1 MAAEYSANAIQTV
14 AAGGSVIFT
23 ESPVPCNEGLI
34 YHRDESGAFR
44 LASPTAMGRCCRRRC
59 CCADYPTAN
68 YQVAFH
74 ANIQIPE
81 DGEAEEPI
89 SLAVVIDGEVDPSS
103 IMTFTPAGTEEMGNV
118 GADVIVAVP
127 CICRC
132 SSVSIRNV
140 STQTIQVQN
149 ANIVFEFAGVRQ

>member
-23 ESPVPCNEGLI
+23 ESPVPCNRGLI

-44 LASPTAMGRCCRRRC
+44 LASPTAMGCGCRRGC
-59 CCADYPTAN
+59 CCMDYPTAN

-81 DGEAEEPI
+81 GGEVEPI
-89 SLAVVIDGEVDPSS
+89 SLAIAIDGEVDASS
-103 IMTFTPAGTEEMGNV
+103 IMTITPAAVEELGNV

-132 SSVSIRNV
+132 SSVSVRNV
-140 STQTIQVQN
+140 STQPIQVVN
-149 ANIVFEFAGVRQ
+149 ANIVFDFAGVRQ

>member
-23 ESPVPCNEGLI
+23 ESPVPCNKGLI

-44 LASPTAMGRCCRRRC
+44 LASPTAMGCGCRRGC
-59 CCADYPTAN
+59 CCMDYPTAN

-81 DGEAEEPI
+81 DGTVEPI
-89 SLAVVIDGEVDPSS
+89 SLAIAIDGEVDASS
-103 IMTFTPAGTEEMGNV
+103 IMTYTPAAVEELGNV

-132 SSVSIRNV
+132 SSVSVQNV
-140 STQTIQVQN
+140 STQPIEVVN
-149 ANIVFEFAGVRQ
+149 ANIVFDFAGVRQ

>member
-1 MAAEYSANAIQTV
+1 
-14 AAGGSVIFT
+14 
-23 ESPVPCNEGLI
+23 
-34 YHRDESGAFR
+34 
-44 LASPTAMGRCCRRRC
+44 MGRNCRRRC

-74 ANIQIPE
+74 ANIQIP
-81 DGEAEEPI
+81 DGGEVEPI

-103 IMTFTPAGTEEMGNV
+103 IMTFTPAATEELGNV

-132 SSVSIRNV
+132 ASVSIRNV
-140 STQTIQVQN
+140 STQAIQVQN
-149 ANIVFEFAGVRQ
+149 ANIVFDFAGVRQ

>member
-14 AAGGSVIFT
+14 EAGSSVIFT
-23 ESPVPCNEGLI
+23 ESPVPCNAGLI
-34 YHRDESGAFR
+34 YHREESGAFR
-44 LASPTAMGRCCRRRC
+44 LASPSAMGRNCRRRC

-74 ANIQIPE
+74 ANIQIP
-81 DGEAEEPI
+81 DGGEVEPI
-89 SLAVVIDGEVDPSS
+89 SLAVAIDGEVDPSS
-103 IMTFTPAGTEEMGNV
+103 IMTFTPAATEELGNV

-132 SSVSIRNV
+132 ASVSIRNV
-140 STQTIQVQN
+140 STQAIQVQN
-149 ANIVFEFAGVRQ
+149 ANIVFDFAGVRQ

>member
-23 ESPVPCNEGLI
+23 ESPVPCNKGLI

-44 LASPTAMGRCCRRRC
+44 LASPTAMGCGCRRGC
-59 CCADYPTAN
+59 CCMDYPTAN

-81 DGEAEEPI
+81 GGTVEPI
-89 SLAVVIDGEVDPSS
+89 SLAIAIDGEVDASS
-103 IMTFTPAGTEEMGNV
+103 IMTITPAAVEELGNV

-132 SSVSIRNV
+132 SSVSVRNV
-140 STQTIQVQN
+140 STQPIEVVN
-149 ANIVFEFAGVRQ
+149 ANIVFDFAGVRQ

>member
-23 ESPVPCNEGLI
+23 ESPVPCNRGLI

-44 LASPTAMGRCCRRRC
+44 LASPTAMGCGCRRGC
-59 CCADYPTAN
+59 CCMDYPTAN

-81 DGEAEEPI
+81 DGTVEPI
-89 SLAVVIDGEVDPSS
+89 SLAIAIDGEVDASS
-103 IMTFTPAGTEEMGNV
+103 IMTITPAAVEELGNV

-127 CICRC
+127 SICRC
-132 SSVSIRNV
+132 SSVSVRNV
-140 STQTIQVQN
+140 STQPIEVVN
-149 ANIVFEFAGVRQ
+149 ANIVFDFAGVRQ